1 MFNLV
6 FKDFLTLSK
15 SKSDL
20 LELLLMPFILI
31 AILGFALGGLMFNDP
46 MLNTFHIGLV
56 NEQHIEQDLNRF
68 ETSLRDE
75 GLPDPVVSELM
86 LAAEEVN
93 PARVLTD
100 LLEDDELKEV
110 LLAEEYTSDEAA
122 QKALEEEE
130 IVGYITIPE
139 DFSYDFW
146 RSIFLDEDLTAN
158 LEVSTQ
164 TDASFAGNILQSVVS
179 TFADQYNLSASIVK
193 ATDGQAEPPENQT
206 AYGEME
212 YLSVEEPITAFQ
224 YYTIGMGVMFALST
238 APALASRA
246 FKEKEQHVFGRIMLS
261 GMNPLKFLTSKL
273 ISGTVITF
281 VQLSIL
287 FLFSTLIFG
296 TFSGRDMDFWVD
308 MIYTTTLY
316 SLLVGGIASL
326 LTSISLNANDM
337 TTVNFFGSFISVF
350 AFLGGSF
357 TPVEQF
363 SETLKEV
370 GNWTPNGAAMTSYLQ
385 IMQGFDFQEVLP
397 LMGRVIGMTVIAI
410 VVAVFVFPK
419 RRLD

>member
-337 TTVNFFGSFISVF
+337 TTVNFFGSLISVF

>member
-46 MLNTFHIGLV
+46 TLNTYAIGLV
-56 NEQHIEQDLNRF
+56 NEEHIEQDLNRF

-75 GLPDPVVSELM
+75 GLPEPAVIQLM
-86 LAAEEVN
+86 ESAEEVN
-93 PARVLTD
+93 PVTVLLD

-110 LLAEEYTSDEAA
+110 LLAEEYTSDAAA